1 MSSTNPLSYPL
12 LQSVN
17 DPADLRRLPRA
28 QLKTLAAQ
36 LRAFVLHSVAQTGG
50 HLGSNLGTVELT
62 VALHAVFN
70 TPYDRLVWD
79 VGHQTYPHKIL
90 TGRRERMGSLRQLG
104 GLSGFPQRTESSYD
118 TFGTAHSS
126 TSISAA
132 LGMALAAKHKGE
144 DRRAVAIIGD
154 GAMTA
159 GMAFEALNNAGV
171 ADCDLLVILNDN
183 DMSIS
188 PPVGALNRYL
198 AQLMSGQFY
207 ATAKNVGKTV
217 LGPVPP
223 LLELAKRLEQ
233 QAKGMVLPAT
243 LFEKFGFNY
252 IGPIDGHDLDSLIPT
267 LENIKGLKGPQFLHV
282 VTKKGQGYKLAE
294 ADPVAYHGP
303 GKFDPAVGLVKA
315 TAKPRQTFTQVF
327 GDWLCDMAAQDDRL
341 VAITPAMREG
351 SGMVE
356 FHKRFPDRY
365 FDVGIAEQHAVTFAA
380 GMACE
385 GVKPVVAIYSTF
397 LQRGYD
403 QLIHDVALQNL
414 PVVFALD
421 RAGLVGADGATHAG
435 AYDIAF
441 VRCIPNM
448 AMACPAD
455 ERECRQLLSTAFAQ
469 QQPVCVRYPR
479 GAGAGIA
486 PLASL
491 EGLVFGKGEVRR
503 TASKPARAAD
513 SANTNAHPVAG
524 AGAEPQGTDG
534 QTAQLVQ
541 PAPRIAMLAFG
552 TLLYPALQAAEKL
565 DATVVNMRWAKPLD
579 LELLLDVASSHDA
592 LVTLEEGCIAGG
604 AGSAVLEALAAAQLL
619 RPVLQLGLPDTF
631 IEHGDPAQLL
641 ALQGLDA
648 AGIERSVRQRFL
660 DSSAA

>member
-1 MSSTNPLSYPL
+1 MSTTPFPL
-12 LQSVN
+12 LQTIN
-17 DPADLRRLPRA
+17 DPADLRRLARA
-28 QLKTLAAQ
+28 DLKVLATE
-36 LRAFVLHSVAQTGG
+36 LREFVLQSVSQTGG
-50 HLGSNLGTVELT
+50 HLSSNLGTVELT
-62 VALHAVFN
+62 VALHHVFN
-70 TPYDRLVWD
+70 TPEDRLVWD

-90 TGRRERMGSLRQLG
+90 TGRRDRMHTLRQLG
-104 GLSGFPQRTESSYD
+104 GISGFPQRAESVYD

-132 LGMALAAKHKGE
+132 LGMALAAKRKG
-144 DRRAVAIIGD
+144 DNRHAVAIIGD
-154 GAMTA
+154 GAMSA

-171 ADCDLLVILNDN
+171 ADCNLLVVLNDN

-207 ATAKNVGKTV
+207 AAAKNVGKTV
-217 LGPVPP
+217 LRPVPP
-223 LLELAKRLEQ
+223 LLEFAKRFEQ
-233 QAKGMVLPAT
+233 QGMVVPAT

-267 LENIKGLKGPQFLHV
+267 LENIKSLKGPQFLHV

-303 GKFDPAVGLVKA
+303 GKFDPSVGLTKPA
-315 TAKPRQTFTQVF
+315 TPPKQTFTQVF
-327 GDWLCDMAAQDDRL
+327 GQWLCDMAAQDPRL
-341 VAITPAMREG
+341 VGITPAMREG

-356 FHKRFPDRY
+356 FEKRFPDRY
-365 FDVGIAEQHAVTFAA
+365 YDVGIAEQHAVTFAA

-435 AYDIAF
+435 AYDIPF

-448 AMACPAD
+448 SMACPAD
-455 ERECRQLLSTAFAQ
+455 ERECRQLLSSAFEQ
-469 QQPVCVRYPR
+469 DHPVAVRYPR
-479 GAGAGIA
+479 GSGAGVA
-486 PLASL
+486 PLAAL
-491 EGLVFGKGEVRR
+491 DGLPFGKGEIRR
-503 TASKPARAAD
+503 ERKGDAD
-513 SANTNAHPVAG
+513 G
-524 AGAEPQGTDG
+524 K
-534 QTAQLVQ
+534 
-541 PAPRIAMLAFG
+541 APRIAILAFG
-552 TLLYPALQAAEKL
+552 TLLYPALEVGEAI
-565 DATVVNMRWAKPLD
+565 DATVVNMRWAKPID
-579 LELLLDVASSHDA
+579 EALLREVAERHDA
-592 LVTLEEGCIAGG
+592 LVTVEEGAIMGG
-604 AGSAVLEALAAAQLL
+604 AGSAVTEALNAMGIV
-619 RPVLQLGLPDTF
+619 RPVLQLGLPDVF
-631 IEHGDPAQLL
+631 IEHGDPAKLL

-648 AGIERSVRQRFL
+648 AGIRASITARFL
-660 DSSAA
+660 PGNAG

>member
-1 MSSTNPLSYPL
+1 MSTTNYPL
-12 LQSVN
+12 LERVN

-28 QLKTLAAQ
+28 ELKALATE
-36 LRAFVLHSVAQTGG
+36 LRAFVLESVSKTGG
-50 HLGSNLGTVELT
+50 HLSSNLGTVELT
-62 VALHAVFN
+62 VALHAVFD
-70 TPYDRLVWD
+70 TPRDRLVWD

-90 TGRRERMGSLRQLG
+90 TGRRDRMPSLRQLG
-104 GLSGFPQRTESSYD
+104 GLSGFPQRAESEYD

-132 LGMALAAKHKGE
+132 LGMALAAKQRGDE
-144 DRRAVAIIGD
+144 RRCVAIIGD

-171 ADCDLLVILNDN
+171 ADANLLVILNDN

-207 ATAKNVGKTV
+207 AKARDMGKSVLKNA
-217 LGPVPP
+217 PP

-233 QAKGMVLPAT
+233 QAKGMVVPAT

-267 LENIKGLKGPQFLHV
+267 LENIRGLKGPQFLHV

-303 GKFDPAVGLVKA
+303 GKFDPRVGLVKPA
-315 TAKPRQTFTQVF
+315 TPPKQTFTQVF
-327 GDWLCDMAAQDDRL
+327 GQWLCDMAEKDERL
-341 VAITPAMREG
+341 VGITPAMREG

-356 FHKRFPDRY
+356 FHQRFPERY
-365 FDVGIAEQHAVTFAA
+365 YDVGIAEQHAVTFAA

-397 LQRGYD
+397 LQRAYD

-448 AMACPAD
+448 SMACPAD
-455 ERECRQLLSTAFAQ
+455 ERECRQLLTTAYEQ
-469 QQPVCVRYPR
+469 DHPVAVRYPR
-479 GAGAGIA
+479 GAGVGVA
-486 PLASL
+486 PLPDL
-491 EGLVFGKGEVRR
+491 EGLPFGKGEVRR
-503 TASKPARAAD
+503 KGR
-513 SANTNAHPVAG
+513 
-524 AGAEPQGTDG
+524 
-534 QTAQLVQ
+534 
-541 PAPRIAMLAFG
+541 RIAILAFG
-552 TLLYPALQAAEKL
+552 TLLYPALQAAEAL

-579 LELLLDVASSHDA
+579 TQLLLQVAAEHDA
-592 LVTLEEGCIAGG
+592 LVTVEEGCIMGG
-604 AGSAVLEALAAAQLL
+604 AGSAVAEALAAAGVQ
-619 RPVLQLGLPDTF
+619 RPLLQLGLPDAF
-631 IEHGDPAQLL
+631 IEHGDPAKLL

-648 AGIERSVRQRFL
+648 AGMQRSITERFGALPGAQAL
-660 DSSAA
+660 AAA